1 MALRFNPP
9 PNWPAPPE
17 GFNPPAGWQ
26 PDPAWGPAPEGWQ
39 LWVEDSV
46 PGGGSGPQTSSE
58 ADAAWAP
65 TQAVPSSSSS
75 PVADPT
81 GQSASAPSGD
91 YAASGPVVGSGPAPV
106 VGSGPGASPY
116 APGMNYAQA
125 PTPYHNQGMPA
136 PGGPVQGAPGGLPQG
151 PGWQP
156 VNVAAQ
162 GGSKS
167 IIQQWWFWLIIGL
180 LVIALV
186 GGGLYA
192 ILRNGNDSDS
202 DNNGGGGT
210 TTSATPDAGAV
221 GTSEKNPYPPSQT
234 VTVQAGSTYT
244 NGSDASVDVTFG
256 VVNWDATQQF
266 RSVTAKVLWTE
277 PPSDKVYIR
286 VPVTVTYHGSGQ
298 LGDFDVH
305 ISYVRNGNTTDA
317 VLSIA
322 DDEYREQNMPH
333 DGGSATGYATF
344 LVTREEAQSK
354 EGVWTVSGLSN
365 YDDQYIKVR
374 NEN

>member
-46 PGGGSGPQTSSE
+46 PGGSAGSAPQTSSA

-65 TQAVPSSSSS
+65 TQAVSTGSA

-91 YAASGPVVGSGPAPV
+91 YAASAPMVGSGSAPV
-106 VGSGPGASPY
+106 VGSSPGASPY

-125 PTPYHNQGMPA
+125 PTPYHSQGVPGQGL
-136 PGGPVQGAPGGLPQG
+136 PGGPPQGG

-156 VNVAAQ
+156 VDVSTQ

-167 IIQQWWFWLIIGL
+167 VVGQWWFWLIIAV

-186 GGGLYA
+186 GGGLSA
-192 ILRNGNDSDS
+192 ILTS
-202 DNNGGGGT
+202 GGGGST
-210 TTSATPDAGAV
+210 TDPTATSTTSATSTTDSIGS
-221 GTSEKNPYPPSQT
+221 SEKNPREASDT
-234 VTVQAGSTYT
+234 VPIKASPYSTDP
-244 NGSDASVDVTFG
+244 DASLEVTFG
-256 VVNWDATQQF
+256 VVDWDATQQLKD
-266 RSVTAKVLWTE
+266 SVNNPYSWQRLE
-277 PPSDKVYIR
+277 PPAGSVYIR
-286 VPVTVTYHGSGQ
+286 VPVSINYHGTEQ
-298 LGDFDVH
+298 YNPYNLH
-305 ISYVRNGNTTDA
+305 IEYVQNGNTVSA
-317 VLSIA
+317 AEAYSA
-322 DDEYREQNMPH
+322 PDEFISQNMPY
-333 DGGSATGYATF
+333 DGGSATGYFSF
-344 LVTREEAQSK
+344 LLTKEQAQAK
-354 EGVWTVSGLSN
+354 DGVWAVKALYNDTPI
-365 YDDQYIKVR
+365 YIKLR
-374 NEN
+374 Q